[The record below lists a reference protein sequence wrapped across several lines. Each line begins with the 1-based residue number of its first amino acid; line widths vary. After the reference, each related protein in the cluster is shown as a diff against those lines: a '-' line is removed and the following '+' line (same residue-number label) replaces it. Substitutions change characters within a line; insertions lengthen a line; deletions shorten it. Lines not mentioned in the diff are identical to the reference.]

1 MDKLRKVL
9 NGQEDGGE
17 AGLVTSVSRGFVDD
31 TGVLILCFF
40 SATGCLML

>member
-17 AGLVTSVSRGFVDD
+17 AGLVTSVSKTACWIVIYG
-31 TGVLILCFF
+31 TKH
-40 SATGCLML
+40 TK